1 MRKESQQ
8 KVKVKVVMQSQKRDL
23 FLMGNLPSPAFT
35 LFTEQEEVGRREA
48 PSLAA
53 MVAGCRCDWL
63 PQLDQTEPCRKPDA
77 EVDLAGDCV
86 SETGLTALS
95 LLNLYLQTF

>member
-1 MRKESQQ
+1 MIRWPLPSCLLPRTSWLAISWCIVSAVITGAASSWKLRQVRKESQQ
-8 KVKVKVVMQSQKRDL
+8 KVKVKVVMQIQKRDL

-53 MVAGCRCDWL
+53 MVAGCR
-63 PQLDQTEPCRKPDA
+63 
-77 EVDLAGDCV
+77 
-86 SETGLTALS
+86 
-95 LLNLYLQTF
+95 LQV